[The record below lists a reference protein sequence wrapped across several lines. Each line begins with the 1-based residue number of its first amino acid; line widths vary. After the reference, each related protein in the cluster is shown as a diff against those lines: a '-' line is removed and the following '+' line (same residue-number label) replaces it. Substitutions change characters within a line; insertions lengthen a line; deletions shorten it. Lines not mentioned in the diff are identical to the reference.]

1 MNLVPKVKIERI
13 STKLETIDQQ
23 IKHAAQK
30 INHSHIRFLIDQR
43 RQLLADLKVEID
55 AENSQEATADSSAY
69 KQSPEI
75 NLLINAWCNRIKSVE
90 QKKKPFVDTNF
101 CNLFLDYT
109 LPKSW
114 NFNTDVLVIHAPLSN
129 IILDVAVERGQKNI
143 VVFDSKKRLKPAEIQ
158 RELDASITVCYTP
171 RDIEITFAML
181 QSPADQVIIISCDP
195 DPTYA
200 DETKPLITEAINSGK
215 KNRIQNTLTATKFGR
230 SWSKNVIDNLHNMAE
245 CPNFH
250 QINVSGVDTAVIVA
264 SGPSLSKNIEYLS
277 QIQDSVFIV
286 SALRSLPVLRNANIR
301 PDLVVQLDAEND
313 EVAEKLLL
321 NLNCEIPNLL
331 LELTISH
338 NFFRAQAEQKICSLS
353 RLFFD
358 AHEKLGTKP
367 TPFDSPSVSVYALYL
382 CNFLKFKNIC
392 FVGQDL
398 AADGQ
403 KQYADGATN
412 LLPAHA
418 KLSMFDIE
426 VPGFYGDTVFTRTA
440 YYHQI
445 KKCTHIAKDLTGLIG
460 DIKLVNATEGGAYI
474 DGFEHMSLKSFAKQ
488 QGLEGQ
494 PKTKSINFS
503 GAAGASKKDVLSYLK
518 TTSATMRQ
526 IVKTADKIIKLDQE
540 PNKSRSLQKKIEKEI
555 GKFKL
560 LNKNCSLL
568 QISMQENIAKVIG
581 TSHEVQKIGSYSDFF
596 QTVRTNALY
605 LMHAAEKT
613 LSP

>member
-1 MNLVPKVKIERI
+1 MNLVPKIKIEQI
-13 STKLETIDQQ
+13 TANLEAIDQQ
-23 IKHAAQK
+23 IKHAALST
-30 INHSHIRFLIDQR
+30 NHNNIRNLIDQR
-43 RQLLADLKVEID
+43 RQLLADLKTEIELEQNQKTTIVD
-55 AENSQEATADSSAY
+55 FAY
-69 KQSPEI
+69 TPNQKI
-75 NLLINAWCNRIKSVE
+75 TLFINAWCDRIKNA
-90 QKKKPFVDTNF
+90 KPKTKPFQETDF
-101 CNLFLDYT
+101 CNLFLDHT

-114 NFNTDVLVIHAPLSN
+114 NFNTDVLVIHAPLSST
-129 IILDVAVERGQKNI
+129 ILRVAVERGQKNI
-143 VVFDSKKRLKPAEIQ
+143 VVFDANKTLQPDEIDWT
-158 RELDASITVCYTP
+158 LDVGIMRCYTP
-171 RDIEITFAML
+171 RDIEITFAKL
-181 QSPADQVIIISCDP
+181 QSPADQVITISCDP
-195 DPTYA
+195 EPTYA

-230 SWSKNVIDNLHNMAE
+230 SWSKNVIDNLHHMAE

-264 SGPSLSKNIEYLS
+264 SGPSLCKNIEYLN

-445 KKCTHIAKDLTGLIG
+445 KKCTHIAKDLTGLIS

-581 TSHEVQKIGSYSDFF
+581 TSHEAQKIGSYSDFF
-596 QTVRTNALY
+596 ETVRTNALH

-613 LSP
+613 LSS